1 MDSQDQHCATASPRI
16 AVIIAT
22 KGRPQAA
29 TRVLR
34 LLEAQTLPP
43 DIVVVSASS
52 QQDVEAPF
60 ETTLPIEYVFGT
72 AGLPAQ
78 RNRGMVRVMPAFDV
92 VVFFDDDFVPA
103 PDWLAR
109 CAEVFS
115 AWPDVVGLTGDVIR
129 DGVRGDA
136 IDWDEAIALV
146 GDNLVDADDTAITA
160 TSPLEKLY
168 GCNMA
173 YRTAAIGSLCFDE
186 RLVLYG
192 WLEDMDFSRAMNR
205 KGRLVKALAAR
216 GVHLGL
222 RSGGRASGV
231 RFGFSQIVNAWY
243 LHGKGALTA
252 REAWSNT
259 LRALLVNGAK
269 AFFPEPHIDR
279 RGRLAGNFIGLRE
292 LLSGRCR
299 PERGADL

>member
-1 MDSQDQHCATASPRI
+1 VDPQDPHCAVVAPPRI
-16 AVIIAT
+16 AVIVAT

-29 TRVLR
+29 ARVLR

-43 DIVVVSASS
+43 AIVLVSATSH
-52 QQDVEAPF
+52 QDVETPF
-60 ETTLPIEYVFGT
+60 ETTLTVEYVFGP

-78 RNRGMVRVMPAFDV
+78 RNRAMVSVMPAFEI
-92 VVFFDDDFVPA
+92 VVFFDDDFVPS

-115 AWPDVVGLTGDVIR
+115 AWPDVVGLTGDVVR
-129 DGVRGDA
+129 DGVQGNA
-136 IDWDEAIALV
+136 IGWDEATALL
-146 GDNLVDADDTAITA
+146 GDNAPGSASTAI
-160 TSPLEKLY
+160 SPLGKLY
-168 GCNMA
+168 GCNMV
-173 YRTAAIGSLCFDE
+173 YRTAAIGDLRFDE

-192 WLEDMDFSRAMNR
+192 WLEDMDFSRAMGR

-222 RSGGRASGV
+222 RSGGRACGK

-243 LHGKGALTA
+243 LYGKGALSA

-259 LRALLVNGAK
+259 MRSLLVNGAK

-279 RGRLAGNFIGLRE
+279 RGRLAGNLIGLWE
-292 LLSGRCR
+292 LMSGRCR
-299 PERGADL
+299 PERGAGL